1 MRKSKSS
8 LNKLLRYLLSLPYA
22 ERMARLASLSADE
35 QQELQ
40 WHWRL
45 VGRDNQV
52 APPGDWRTW
61 LILAGRG
68 FGKTRAGAEWVR
80 EVAEADPHA
89 RIALIGASLGE
100 VRAVMVEGES
110 GIVAVC
116 PPKRRPHYE
125 SSLRRVTWPNGAKAL
140 LYSAQEPESLRGPQH
155 SHARRSGPEG
165 RPRQRKFGPDRCPA
179 APCDRGRTGRSPSQP
194 GRGSM
199 LAGRTLRHRG
209 LGRSF
214 RRAGELCRGQLAV
227 RCPAR
232 WHARARSRQRAGH
245 ALPRNLASGDKA
257 RCARR
262 WNHDRQRG
270 AHGPDR
276 ADYRTDNCGNS
287 FRNLIPDNAGFAT
300 GD

>member
-22 ERMARLASLSADE
+22 ERMAKLASLSADE

-110 GIVAVC
+110 GIMTVC

-125 SSLRRVTWPNGAKAL
+125 SSLRRVIWPNGAQAL

-155 SHARRSGPEG
+155 SHACRSGAEG
-165 RPRQRKFGPDRCPA
+165 RPRQ
-179 APCDRGRTGRSPSQP
+179 
-194 GRGSM
+194 
-199 LAGRTLRHRG
+199 
-209 LGRSF
+209 
-214 RRAGELCRGQLAV
+214 
-227 RCPAR
+227 
-232 WHARARSRQRAGH
+232 
-245 ALPRNLASGDKA
+245 
-257 RCARR
+257 
-262 WNHDRQRG
+262 
-270 AHGPDR
+270 
-276 ADYRTDNCGNS
+276 
-287 FRNLIPDNAGFAT
+287 
-300 GD
+300 